1 MTNETTDRHT
11 TETDGGAVLFGSL
24 IDRRVFLRMGGA
36 AAATAV
42 LAACGSSAKAA
53 GGSATANSA
62 SATSVAG
69 TAAGGGAAAAPSGTI
84 TATSAFTLSGGFDP
98 MNASSAVA
106 TAVNA
111 HVFEGL
117 VNLDPITSKPY
128 LALAASEPTVSAD
141 GLTWT
146 VPLRQGATFSDGTAV
161 TADDVAWSFT
171 RVLNPANN
179 ALIAGFISFIDTVT
193 AVDAQTVQFKL
204 NTPFSLFAQRIAV
217 VPVVPQSKTATSAA
231 ASAFNNAPIGS
242 GPFTVQSANSTSGV
256 VMGVNSHYK
265 GSKPALVKSIDY
277 RTTPDNSARLNDLLS
292 GSSQAIEEVPY
303 LDVSNANASPD
314 HVDGRQGFN
323 CLFLMFNCSAA
334 PFNDKRVRQALFY
347 AIDTTKVIQT
357 ALQGYATAATCY
369 LNEGNAAYQRAAT
382 VYTYDPNKARS
393 LLSAAGVS
401 NLSFELVTTNTGF
414 VADCAPVII
423 DSWKQAGINAT
434 LNTSPT
440 SAVYGTIVPA
450 PSFRV
455 LAASGDPSVFG
466 PDADLLLR
474 WFYYGK
480 TWPQERER
488 WTDAAAQQCASL
500 IDQAAQANGATQTA
514 LWKQIFDLVADE
526 VPLYPL
532 FHSKTLTGYNPSQLV
547 NFQGAA
553 TTGMYFLDVARKG

>member
-1 MTNETTDRHT
+1 MTDETSDTGTTDRDVHS
-11 TETDGGAVLFGSL
+11 VSFGSL
-24 IDRRVFLRMGGA
+24 VERRVFLKLGGA
-36 AAATAV
+36 AAATAL
-42 LAACGSSAKAA
+42 LAACGSSAKAT
-53 GGSATANSA
+53 GGKSPAITP
-62 SATSVAG
+62 TSVAPGGAG
-69 TAAGGGAAAAPSGTI
+69 TAATPSGTI

-128 LALAASEPTVSAD
+128 LALASSEPTASAD

-146 VPLRQGATFSDGTAV
+146 VPLRLGATFSDGTPV
-161 TADDVAWSFT
+161 TANDVAWSFT
-171 RVLNPANN
+171 RVLDPTNN
-179 ALIAGFISFIDTVT
+179 ALIAGFVSFIDTVT
-193 AVDAQTVQFKL
+193 AVDPQTVQFKL
-204 NTPFSLFAQRIAV
+204 KTPFSLFAQRIAV
-217 VPVVPQSKTATSAA
+217 VPVVPKAKTATSAA
-231 ASAFNNAPIGS
+231 ASAFNNNPIGS

-256 VMGVNSHYK
+256 VMGVNTHYK
-265 GSKPALVKSIDY
+265 GSKPALVQTINY

-303 LDVSNANASPD
+303 LDVSSANTSPD
-314 HVDGRQGFN
+314 HVDSRQGFN
-323 CLFLMFNCSAA
+323 CLFLMFNCSAI

-347 AIDTTKVIQT
+347 AIDTNKVIQT
-357 ALQGYATAATCY
+357 ALQGYATPATCY
-369 LNEGNAAYQRAAT
+369 LNEGNSAYQRAAT
-382 VYTYDPNKARS
+382 VYTYDPGKARQ

-401 NLSFELVTTNTGF
+401 HLSFELVTTNTGF
-414 VADCAPVII
+414 VADSAPVII
-423 DSWKQAGINAT
+423 DSWKQVGIDAT

-440 SAVYGTIVPA
+440 SAVYGNIVPSS
-450 PSFRV
+450 SFRV

-488 WTDAAAQQCASL
+488 WTDTAAQQCSSL
-500 IDQAAQANGATQTA
+500 IDQAAQASGSKQMA
-514 LWKQIFDLVADE
+514 LWKQVFDLIADE

-532 FHSKTLTGYNPSQLV
+532 FHTKVLTGYNTSQLS

-553 TTGMYFLDVARKG
+553 TTGMYFLDVSRKG